1 MSLLKTAFSYIPLKT
16 FDFVINRYAFCLKL
30 WNYISFL
37 IECKEPG
44 LKKKKKKQQQ
54 VLAIFGNSDLLPL

>member
-44 LKKKKKKQQQ
+44 LKKKK
-54 VLAIFGNSDLLPL
+54 NSNRF